1 VVRGLQPLQAS
12 QRQPPQRRSGRPSD
26 FSDEY
31 VNRRVALRMHDG
43 TVIEGLMLEAR
54 RFWFKIKDSSTKLI
68 YVNKGFVV
76 AVEVFEEKRR

>member
-1 VVRGLQPLQAS
+1 MQRSLQAS
-12 QRQPPQRRSGRPSD
+12 QMQPPQRRSGPSD

-31 VNRRVALRMHDG
+31 VNRRVVLRMHDG

-54 RFWFKIKDSSTKLI
+54 RFWFKIKDSSAKLI

-76 AVEVFEEKRR
+76 AVEVFEEKKR

>member
-1 VVRGLQPLQAS
+1 LQRPLQAS
-12 QRQPPQRRSGRPSD
+12 QPPQRRSGKPSD

-43 TVIEGLMLEAR
+43 AVIEGLLLEAR
-54 RFWFKIKDSSTKLI
+54 RFWFKIKDSSAKLI

>member
-1 VVRGLQPLQAS
+1 LQRPLQAS
-12 QRQPPQRRSGRPSD
+12 QRQPQPPQRRSGKPSD

-31 VNRRVALRMHDG
+31 VNRRVVLRMHDG
-43 TVIEGLMLEAR
+43 AVIEGLLLEAR
-54 RFWFKIKDSSTKLI
+54 RYWFKIKDSSAKLI